1 VRLKI
6 THRMKQ
12 RTKDILD
19 RMLQF
24 GVDTIKLSASLPENS
39 TGWTIA
45 RQVIRSATSVGV
57 NYQEAQS
64 ARSRAEFVSKAYV
77 ALQEASE
84 TLYWFRT
91 IERCRIG
98 DPDSLARL
106 TDGAK
111 QLVSMLVA
119 VTGTA
124 KRKPC

>member
-1 VRLKI
+1 
-6 THRMKQ
+6 MKQ

-24 GVDTIKLSASLPENS
+24 GVDTIKFSASFPENS

-45 RQVIRSATSVGV
+45 RRVIRSATSVGA
-57 NYQEAQS
+57 NYQEAQF

-91 IERCRIG
+91 IEKCRIG
-98 DPDSLARL
+98 DAESLARL
-106 TDGAK
+106 ADEAK
-111 QLVSMLVA
+111 QLVSILVA
-119 VTGTA
+119 ITGTA
-124 KRKPC
+124 KQKPY